1 MHKIINGAMIGI
13 GLRAPH
19 YAQILEEKPD
29 IDWLEVHTENF
40 LLEGDPY

>member
-1 MHKIINGAMIGI
+1 MHKTINGAMTGI

-19 YAQILEEKPD
+19 YAQILEKKPD

-40 LLEGDPY
+40 LVEGSLY